1 MISRLLSAFRN
12 KQFLSLLGN
21 LVSAFFNLLSFAILV
36 RILGLQDDG
45 SVSLV
50 EFGQWVIFTNTYN
63 ILDQIRTGLLQSG
76 LIKFYSGADVETV
89 RKVAGAAWHVSLLIT
104 IGYVV
109 LSVIGYFVLSP
120 FLPEPWPLFI
130 GWLGILTLLS
140 LPMNFASWVLQA
152 ENRFDKIVYIRLSQN
167 GSFLVLLALLW
178 WFKQVSLGNVLYAY
192 SASMAI
198 SSIYCLLRKW
208 TGIRNIVFRTR
219 EHALELYRFGRMI
232 IGSMVSSSL
241 INYTNNIVILKMLGA
256 ANVALFSIPQKF
268 IEVIEI
274 ILRSFVATAQPTL
287 SAAANRGDKQAV
299 AIAFCR
305 YTGTVTLLIIPFIA
319 GMLIFTEPLILILAK
334 GNYLGA
340 TAVVRIT
347 LITAILWPLDRFNG
361 VTLDMMGLAHVN
373 FYKNILKLIL
383 NAIFAVVLVWIFPNI
398 ISVALATFL
407 HIIFAIGYGYYVM
420 KKHLSVHLKDLW
432 HYGWIEFNV
441 LVKKALK
448 FKHS

>member
-21 LVSAFFNLLSFAILV
+21 LVSAFFNLLSFMILV
-36 RILGLQDDG
+36 RILPTLDD
-45 SVSLV
+45 
-50 EFGQWVIFTNTYN
+50 FGQWVIFTATYN

-76 LIKFYSGADVETV
+76 IIKFYTGADIETA
-89 RKVAGAAWHVSLLIT
+89 RKVAGAAWHISLLVT

-109 LSVIGYFVLSP
+109 LSVIGYFVAYP
-120 FLPEPWPLFI
+120 FLTGPWHLFMI
-130 GWLGILTLLS
+130 WLGVLTLLS

-152 ENRFDKIVYIRLSQN
+152 ENRFNEIVFIRVSQN
-167 GSFLVLLALLW
+167 GSFVVLLALLW
-178 WFKQVSLGNVLYAY
+178 WFKEVSLANVLYAY
-192 SASMAI
+192 CGSMAI
-198 SSIYCLLRKW
+198 SSLYCLLRKW
-208 TGIRNIVFRTR
+208 TGIRNIVFRTK
-219 EHALELYRFGRMI
+219 EQALELYRFGRLI

-241 INYTNNIVILKMLGA
+241 INYTNNLVILKMLGA

-268 IEVIEI
+268 MEVIEI

-305 YTGTVTLLIIPFIA
+305 YTGTVTLLIIPFII
-319 GMLIFTEPLILILAK
+319 GMLIFTEPLIIILAK

-383 NAIFAVVLVWIFPNI
+383 NAIFAVILVLIFPNI
-398 ISVALATFL
+398 ISVALATLL
-407 HIIFAIGYGYYVM
+407 HIIFAIGYGYYIM
-420 KKHLSVHLKDLW
+420 KKHMDIHLKDLW
-432 HYGWIEFNV
+432 HYGWMEFNV

>member
-1 MISRLLSAFRN
+1 MISRLLSAYRN

-36 RILGLQDDG
+36 RILTLND
-45 SVSLV
+45 
-50 EFGQWVIFTNTYN
+50 FGQWVIFTATYN

-76 LIKFYSGADVETV
+76 VIKFYSGADLETT
-89 RKVAGAAWHVSLLIT
+89 RRVAGAAWHVSLLIT
-104 IGYVV
+104 IGYVI
-109 LSVIGYFVLSP
+109 LSIIGYFTIAP
-120 FLPEPWPLFI
+120 FLDAPWLLFTP
-130 GWLGILTLLS
+130 WLGILTFLS

-152 ENRFDKIVYIRLSQN
+152 ENRFNEIVYIRLSQN
-167 GSFLVLLALLW
+167 GSFMVLLAILW
-178 WFKQVSLGNVLYAY
+178 FLNQVSLPNVLYAY
-192 SASMAI
+192 AGSMAI
-198 SSIYCLLRKW
+198 SGIYCLLKRW
-208 TGIRNIVFRTR
+208 TGIRNIVFRTK
-219 EHALELYRFGRMI
+219 EQALELYRFGRLI

-241 INYTNNIVILKMLGA
+241 INYTNNLVILKMLGA

-305 YTGTVTLLIIPFIA
+305 YTGTVTLLIIPFIV

-340 TAVVRIT
+340 TAVVRIS

-383 NAIFAVVLVWIFPNI
+383 NAIFAVVLVLIFPDI
-398 ISVALATFL
+398 ISVALAMLL
-407 HIIFAIGYGYYVM
+407 HIIFAIAYGYYVM
-420 KKHLSVHLKDLW
+420 KKHMDVHLKDLW
-432 HYGWIEFNV
+432 HYGWIEFNI
-441 LVKKALK
+441 LVKKAFNL
-448 FKHS
+448 KHS

>member
-21 LVSAFFNLLSFAILV
+21 LVSAFFNLLSFMILV
-36 RILGLQDDG
+36 RILPTLDD
-45 SVSLV
+45 
-50 EFGQWVIFTNTYN
+50 FGQWVIFTATYN

-76 LIKFYSGADVETV
+76 IIKFYTGADIETA
-89 RKVAGAAWHVSLLIT
+89 RKVAGAAWHISLLVT
-104 IGYVV
+104 IGYVA
-109 LSVIGYFVLSP
+109 LSVIGYFAAYP
-120 FLPEPWPLFI
+120 FLTGPWHLFMI
-130 GWLGILTLLS
+130 WLGILTLLS

-152 ENRFDKIVYIRLSQN
+152 ENRFNEIVYIRVSQN
-167 GSFLVLLALLW
+167 GSFVVLLALLW
-178 WFKQVSLGNVLYAY
+178 WFNQVSLANVLYAY
-192 SASMAI
+192 CGSMAI
-198 SSIYCLLRKW
+198 SSIYCLLRRW
-208 TGIRNIVFRTR
+208 TGIRNIVFRTK
-219 EHALELYRFGRMI
+219 EQALELYRFGRLI

-241 INYTNNIVILKMLGA
+241 INYTNNLVILKMLGA

-268 IEVIEI
+268 MEVIEI

-305 YTGTVTLLIIPFIA
+305 YTGTVTLLIIPFII
-319 GMLIFTEPLILILAK
+319 GMLIFTEPLIIILAK

-383 NAIFAVVLVWIFPNI
+383 NAIFAVVLVLIFPNI
-398 ISVALATFL
+398 ISVALATLL
-407 HIIFAIGYGYYVM
+407 HIIFAIGYGYYIM
-420 KKHLSVHLKDLW
+420 KKHMDVHLKDLW
-432 HYGWIEFNV
+432 HYGWIEFNI
-441 LVKKALK
+441 LVKKTLK
-448 FKHS
+448 LKHS

>member
-21 LVSAFFNLLSFAILV
+21 LVSAFFNLLSFMILV
-36 RILGLQDDG
+36 RILPTLDD
-45 SVSLV
+45 
-50 EFGQWVIFTNTYN
+50 FGQWVIFTATYN

-76 LIKFYSGADVETV
+76 IIKFYTGADIETA
-89 RKVAGAAWHVSLLIT
+89 RKVAGAAWHISLLVT

-109 LSVIGYFVLSP
+109 LSVIGYFAAYP
-120 FLPEPWPLFI
+120 FLTGPWHLFMI
-130 GWLGILTLLS
+130 WLGVLTLLS

-152 ENRFDKIVYIRLSQN
+152 ENRFNEIVFIRVSQN
-167 GSFLVLLALLW
+167 GSFVVLLALLW
-178 WFKQVSLGNVLYAY
+178 WFNQVSLANVLYAY
-192 SASMAI
+192 CGSMAI
-198 SSIYCLLRKW
+198 SSIYCLLRRW
-208 TGIRNIVFRTR
+208 TGIRNIVFRTK
-219 EHALELYRFGRMI
+219 EQALELYRFGRLI

-241 INYTNNIVILKMLGA
+241 INYTNNLVILKMLGA

-268 IEVIEI
+268 MEVIEI

-305 YTGTVTLLIIPFIA
+305 YTGTVTLLIIPFII
-319 GMLIFTEPLILILAK
+319 GMLIFTEPLIIILAK

-398 ISVALATFL
+398 ISVALATLL

-420 KKHLSVHLKDLW
+420 KKHMDVHLKDLW
-432 HYGWIEFNV
+432 HYGWIEFNI

-448 FKHS
+448 IRHA